1 MESDSVTRVGVV
13 LPTRGVLI
21 SGETNDV
28 GQVLDMAARA
38 EQIGVDGAW
47 VGDSLTAKP
56 RLEPLSVLMAVAART
71 RTIGLGTSVLLA
83 PLRHPVLLAQ
93 TTATLNLLS
102 GGRLTLGMGVGGAF
116 NEAQKGEW
124 RAAGIDPR
132 HRGSRLAEI
141 ADVLPRLWSGGP
153 VSFAGRNFCFEDV
166 SIGYAAGDGVHVPR
180 PRILL
185 ACHHGEG
192 RERQYER
199 AARFADGLIS
209 ITDSPEEFAGV
220 RSQVLDIRSRLIRP
234 ADDFHSTFY
243 MTVNLNP
250 DEAAAAAESDAWI
263 RAYYGVNF
271 WGDRW
276 GPFGDPDRVVER
288 ARAYVAAG
296 ADEIVFRFA
305 ANDQSAQLEL
315 YGERIL
321 PALK

>member
-1 MESDSVTRVGVV
+1 MTRVGVV
-13 LPTRGVLI
+13 LPTRGLLI
-21 SGETNDV
+21 SGQTSDL
-28 GQVLDMAARA
+28 GQLLELAVRA
-38 EQIGVDGAW
+38 EQMGVDGAW

-56 RLEPLSVLMAVAART
+56 RLEPLSVLSAVAART

-116 NEAQKGEW
+116 NEAQQGEW
-124 RAAGIDPR
+124 RAAGVDPR
-132 HRGSRLAEI
+132 QRGSRLAEI
-141 ADVLPRLWSGGP
+141 AQLLPQLWSGSP
-153 VSFAGRNFCFEDV
+153 VSFMGRHFCLEDV
-166 SIGYAAGDGVHVPR
+166 SIGYEAGDGVQVPQ

-185 ACHHGEG
+185 ACHSGEG

-209 ITDSPEEFAGV
+209 ITDSPEEFAKV
-220 RSQVLDIRSRLIRP
+220 RSQVLDKRSQVNRP
-234 ADDFHSTFY
+234 AGGFHSTFY

-250 DEAAAAAESDAWI
+250 DEAAAANESDAWV

-276 GPFGDPDRVVER
+276 GPFGDPQRVLER
-288 ARAYVAAG
+288 ARGYVEAG

-305 ANDQSAQLEL
+305 AKDQRAQLEL
-315 YGERIL
+315 FGEWVL
-321 PALK
+321 PALKSDR